1 MNRYIPIALVLVF
14 LPFLVAACTQN
25 DEADTEEYYGLIG
38 SGNAMGYGFTITKE
52 ESGTILWELDYKGD
66 LIVIE
71 KNEDNIDEL
80 VNYATAIQAI
90 ESSLSTVFYSLIY
103 LLLVVAIALFL
114 YARNRKAL
122 KYGGTIAVVI
132 AGGIALYFAADASI
146 EVNNALQEAKLYYLR
161 LVG

>member
-1 MNRYIPIALVLVF
+1 MKRYIPIALVCLT
-14 LPFLVAACTQN
+14 FLVAACSQN

-38 SGNAMGYGFTITKE
+38 SGNAMGYGFTITIE
-52 ESGTILWELDYKGD
+52 ESGTILWELDNKGD

-80 VNYATAIQAI
+80 VNYATAIHDI

-122 KYGGTIAVVI
+122 KYGGAIAVVI
-132 AGGIALYFAADASI
+132 ASGIALYFAADASI
-146 EVNNALQEAKLYYLR
+146 ELNNALQEAKLYYLR